1 MDAAGRVARGAV
13 IAAML
18 LAVAPVAGCALLDDA
33 HSRQQIDVEA
43 FAGPRWQDWKP
54 MSGLEVATDRLCPAA
69 PGCLQAVSSE
79 HLVIMKFESVSS
91 ATDHI
96 DAEDGALHQ
105 IDPLIVDFRSSDLT
119 RAEQEAVIG
128 TLSNINASSPD

>member
-1 MDAAGRVARGAV
+1 MHAAG
-13 IAAML
+13 IAAVL
-18 LAVAPVAGCALLDDA
+18 PALALIGGCAVFDDA

-43 FAGPRWQDWKP
+43 FADPHWQDWEP
-54 MSGLEVATDRLCPAA
+54 MSGLAVVSDRLCPAA

-91 ATDHI
+91 ATDYV
-96 DAEDGALHQ
+96 DAESGALHQ
-105 IDPLIVDFRSSDLT
+105 IDPLVVDFRSSDLP
-119 RAEQEAVIG
+119 RAEQDAVIE